1 MYMLYSCSYKSRC
14 LLLHVNIDNHNLVIH
29 NTDVH
34 VVLMQLQVKVSLTTC
49 KYRQSQPCN
58 AQYTDVHVLMQ
69 LQAKV
74 SLTVR
79 ASGTISVKSPSLN
92 PSIGIIMK
100 CL

>member
-1 MYMLYSCSYKSRC
+1 M
-14 LLLHVNIDNHNLVIH
+14 H

-34 VVLMQLQVKVSLTTC
+34 VLMQLQVKVSLTIHVNIDN
-49 KYRQSQPCN
+49 QN
-58 AQYTDVHVLMQ
+58 LVMHNTDVHVLMQ